1 MTDDDRRKELGES
14 VQIVRC
20 LDLRDGFDQSFIGSE
35 VAAAHAGQS
44 KGFRERAEDNEI
56 RVCIDEIYDAFLLG
70 KLHVSFI
77 DEYDIV
83 SDLQHF
89 LDKCAREQ
97 IACRIVRIANDGH
110 LRLVSPDRFQ
120 KPLLIAPVSGKIL
133 DLDGRC
139 TQRFR
144 AKLIHVEGRA
154 VDQDLIARIKEGP
167 QKIADHFIPAIAYDE
182 VLRLRADVVR
192 QRFTDVIGHRLRVD
206 LRAEG
211 IESLDELFFHA
222 GDGQDI
228 QIVFIRIDD
237 MLFCDRRHEVRIKV
251 SNRFSKPFSLHHA
264 PPSHER
270 EPSGLLLWRKSE
282 PSWKSSGRPLY
293 YTFLHCCA

>member
-20 LDLRDGFDQSFIGSE
+20 LDFRDGFDQSFIGSE

-56 RVCIDEIYDAFLLG
+56 RVCIDKIYDAFLLG
-70 KLHVSFI
+70 ELHVCFI
-77 DEYDIV
+77 DEDDIV
-83 SDLQHF
+83 SGLQHF
-89 LDKCAREQ
+89 LDECAREQ
-97 IACRIVRIANDGH
+97 IACRIVRIADDGY
-110 LRLVSPDRFQ
+110 LRLVSPDSVQ
-120 KPLLIAPVSGKIL
+120 KSFLVAPVSGKIL
-133 DLDGRC
+133 DLDGRG

-167 QKIADHFIPAIAYDE
+167 QKIGDHFIAAIADDE

-192 QRFTDVIGHRLRVD
+192 QCFADVIGHRLRVD

-211 IESLDELFFHA
+211 IESLNKLLFHA
-222 GDGQDI
+222 GDTQDI
-228 QIVFIRIDD
+228 QVIFIRIDD
-237 MLFCDRRHEVRIKV
+237 MLFCDRRYEVRIKV
-251 SNRFSKPFSLHHA
+251 SDRFSEPFSLHYA

-270 EPSGLLLWRKSE
+270 EPSSLLLWRKSG
-282 PSWKSSGRPLY
+282 PSWKSSGRLLY

>member
-20 LDLRDGFDQSFIGSE
+20 LDLRDGFDQRFIGSE

-56 RVCIDEIYDAFLLG
+56 RVCIDEIYDTFLLG
-70 KLHVSFI
+70 KLHVCFI

-83 SDLQHF
+83 SGLQYF
-89 LDKCAREQ
+89 LDECAREQ

-110 LRLVSPDRFQ
+110 LRLVCPDRFQ
-120 KPLLIAPVSGKIL
+120 KSFLIAPVSGKIL

-139 TQRFR
+139 PQRFR
-144 AKLIHVEGRA
+144 AKLIHIEGRA

-167 QKIADHFIPAIAYDE
+167 QQIGDHFIPAIADDE

-192 QRFTDVIGHRLRVD
+192 QRFTYVIGHRLRVD
-206 LRAEG
+206 LRTKR
-211 IESLDELFFHA
+211 IESLNKLFFHT

-228 QIVFIRIDD
+228 QVIFIRIDD
-237 MLFCDRRHEVRIKV
+237 MLFCDRRYEVRIKI
-251 SNRFSKPFSLHHA
+251 SDRFSEPFSLHHA

-270 EPSGLLLWRKSE
+270 EPSGLPLWQKSG
-282 PSWKSSGRPLY
+282 PS
-293 YTFLHCCA
+293 

>member
-1 MTDDDRRKELGES
+1 MTDDDRRKELGKS

-35 VAAAHAGQS
+35 VAAAHARQS

-56 RVCIDEIYDAFLLG
+56 RICIDEIYDAFLLG
-70 KLHVSFI
+70 KLHVCFI

-83 SDLQHF
+83 SSLQYF
-89 LDKCAREQ
+89 LDECAREQ

-120 KPLLIAPVSGKIL
+120 KPLLIAPVSRKIL

-167 QKIADHFIPAIAYDE
+167 QKIGDHFIAAIADDE
-182 VLRLRADVVR
+182 VLRLRSDVVR
-192 QRFTDVIGHRLRVD
+192 QRFADVIGHRLRID
-206 LRAEG
+206 LRAER
-211 IESLDELFFHA
+211 IESLNKLLFHA
-222 GDGQDI
+222 GDRQNI

-237 MLFCDRRHEVRIKV
+237 MLFCDRRHEVGIKV
-251 SNRFSKPFSLHHA
+251 SDRFSEPFSLHHA

-270 EPSGLLLWRKSE
+270 EPSGLPLWRKSG
-282 PSWKSSGRPLY
+282 PSWRSSGRPLY